1 MSPSRW
7 LCCLETQMH
16 NDIMLNGVIGICLWI
31 VDRQLPIPN
40 QKKERFM
47 AKVKLHSACD
57 CHVTERAGAHVFHQ
71 NSLQRTVY
79 NVHDQHSAD

>member
-1 MSPSRW
+1 
-7 LCCLETQMH
+7 
-16 NDIMLNGVIGICLWI
+16 
-31 VDRQLPIPN
+31 
-40 QKKERFM
+40 M